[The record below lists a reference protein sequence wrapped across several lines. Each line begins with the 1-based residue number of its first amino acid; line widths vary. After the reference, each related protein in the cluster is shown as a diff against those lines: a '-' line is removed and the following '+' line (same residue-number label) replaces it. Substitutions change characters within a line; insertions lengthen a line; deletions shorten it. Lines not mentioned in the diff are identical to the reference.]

1 MFSCKNFIVFVELF
15 LYMLGSFVMMI
26 DVLVVCSL
34 HSMVS
39 FCRFGF
45 FGVVVR
51 SCGSTVVLC
60 SVWLCGWTSGSY
72 NTWLLVFCMFHTVAF
87 FQKGLFLLRCTL
99 LLVVCRK
106 WYRWLGVDV
115 DLQMRKI
122 FKLLYCLLILRCNLL
137 LPLLI
142 YLGSHFLWLFYFCLV
157 WRVVWCK
164 SFLDIVFPVLFSR
177 FSISSSECKCM
188 AMPPLGSV

>member
-1 MFSCKNFIVFVELF
+1 
-15 LYMLGSFVMMI
+15 MLGSFVMMI

-45 FGVVVR
+45 FGVVVC

-72 NTWLLVFCMFHTVAF
+72 NTWLLVFCIFHTVAF
-87 FQKGLFLLRCTL
+87 FQKGLFLLGCTL
-99 LLVVCRK
+99 LLVVCHK

-122 FKLLYCLLILRCNLL
+122 FELLYCLLISRCNLL
-137 LPLLI
+137 LPLDIFGFVFFMTIL
-142 YLGSHFLWLFYFCLV
+142 LLSCLASGMV
-157 WRVVWCK
+157 QE
-164 SFLDIVFPVLFSR
+164 LPGYIFPMLFSR